1 ACLLPTRGS
10 VYDYLSCGLGR
21 FFAITGTL
29 SAYLIVHVFAG
40 TAETMLSGTMAL
52 VNFESLNTLTEPGGG
67 AWLVGVGMVLCFG
80 LLNALGITAFGRA
93 E

>member
-1 ACLLPTRGS
+1 TTFAEAARQVVVDRATGRQQAG
-10 VYDYLSCGLGR
+10 GLGR

-52 VNFESLNTLTEPGGG
+52 VNFESLNTLTEPGGS
-67 AWLVGVGMVLCFG
+67 AWLVGVGMV
-80 LLNALGITAFGRA
+80 
-93 E
+93 